1 MPEDNFTQV
10 LEKYASCDVADALR
24 KLGIIGYIP
33 RLTSFSKG
41 NEIKKIVGPIYPVK
55 FVYVEEAPEIP
66 TIQGHYMDH
75 PPEGSVVLVMAPDDA
90 ENAVLGGLV
99 AKQGKNLKVA
109 GCVVLGLIRDIEEI
123 HELGLPVF
131 ARGTSCLGA
140 GGFVRCIS
148 RDTPMNVPV
157 GFRSHTTHLT
167 VQPGDILV
175 ADADGVVI
183 CPKTY
188 VMQVA
193 KECEAI
199 ISADLKV
206 NAALDEEG
214 LTLSEAFSKY
224 R

>member
-1 MPEDNFTQV
+1 
-10 LEKYASCDVADALR
+10 
-24 KLGIIGYIP
+24 
-33 RLTSFSKG
+33 
-41 NEIKKIVGPIYPVK
+41 
-55 FVYVEEAPEIP
+55 
-66 TIQGHYMDH
+66 
-75 PPEGSVVLVMAPDDA
+75 
-90 ENAVLGGLV
+90 
-99 AKQGKNLKVA
+99 
-109 GCVVLGLIRDIEEI
+109 
-123 HELGLPVF
+123 
-131 ARGTSCLGA
+131 
-140 GGFVRCIS
+140 
-148 RDTPMNVPV
+148 MNVPV